1 MFDLSEEVICYSYK
15 LKMIC
20 LARVLPLIIGL
31 VMFFQAKQMSR
42 NLTFHYAGGMTAGV
56 ALAAFGKIF
65 KILLFDLEM
74 TIQH

>member
-20 LARVLPLIIGL
+20 LARILPLAIGMI
-31 VMFFQAKQMSR
+31 MFFQAKQMSR

-56 ALAAFGKIF
+56 ALAAFGKSYS
-65 KILLFDLEM
+65 M
-74 TIQH
+74 THTQL